1 MRTSCAS
8 APRSL
13 AERWQT
19 LPVTMLLLV
28 LKLVHIV
35 AAMLAVG
42 TNATAVFWLRAGGRD
57 PERLRFAISG
67 IRRLDREVAIPA
79 FGLLFITGVLMVVFG
94 IYDFTQGWILLA
106 IVLYLGLAVAGMTV
120 MGPALKRVIAEAER
134 DPNGEPF
141 ERAERASMRYTLGS
155 LGVLLVIVALMVI
168 KPF

>member
-1 MRTSCAS
+1 VAR
-8 APRSL
+8 
-13 AERWQT
+13 RWQT
-19 LPVTMLLLV
+19 LPVTALLLL

-67 IRRLDREVAIPA
+67 IRRLDRKVAIPA
-79 FGLLFITGVLMVVFG
+79 FGILLLTGVAMVLLGV
-94 IYDFTQGWILLA
+94 YDFAQGWIWLA

-134 DPNGEPF
+134 DPNSEAF
-141 ERAERASMRYTLGS
+141 ERSERTSMRYTLGS
-155 LGVLLVIVALMVI
+155 LGVLLVIVTLMVT